1 MTPQTADEKP
11 RWMRRYDSYTRALA
25 LLREAIQAMRTHT
38 IKDLEKEG
46 LIKRFEFVCELGWK
60 LQKDYLENEGAAI
73 DVSSPSSVVKEA
85 FTFRLI
91 PSAELWMNAIK
102 DRNLSAHI
110 YDRDTAA
117 AILGRIIDLHLP
129 LFDALHRKLLDYLPP
144 NDRPAT
150 SHGLAE
156 RHIAIIRDIFAP
168 YADRIER
175 VDLFGSRAT
184 GRYRPESDIDMVVH
198 GALTHDDVARIRRLL
213 DETVLPYKIDL
224 CAYHLIDYP
233 PFKANIDAVAKTLL
247 TQADLRAPQ
256 QDKSLSPR
264 TPP

>member
-1 MTPQTADEKP
+1 MSRMTPHTADDKP
-11 RWMRRYDSYTRALA
+11 RWVHRYDSYTRALA

-60 LQKDYLENEGAAI
+60 LQKDYLENEGVAI
-73 DVSSPSSVVKEA
+73 DLSSPSSIVKEA

-110 YDRDTAA
+110 YDRDTAE

-168 YADRIER
+168 YADRVTR
-175 VDLFGSRAT
+175 VDLFGLLVAA
-184 GRYRPESDIDMVVH
+184 GD
-198 GALTHDDVARIRRLL
+198 GAIMAGPVGTTPPMLDGGEWTHLFAGG
-213 DETVLPYKIDL
+213 T
-224 CAYHLIDYP
+224 
-233 PFKANIDAVAKTLL
+233 
-247 TQADLRAPQ
+247 TQAARAGRDSFCQ
-256 QDKSLSPR
+256 NRWRGKRRGQLVTKRITTGSPR
-264 TPP
+264 GHKPCVSGR